1 MEKGM
6 TYRTIRHE
14 AEAEIIE
21 KKSRFIAAAK
31 PVLTEQEAIDFIN
44 SKRSRF
50 YDASH
55 NVYAY
60 VLSENNIA
68 RFSDDGE
75 PSGTAGMPV
84 MEILKKENLTD
95 LVVVVTR
102 YFGGTLLGAGGLIR
116 TYGKS
121 AKEGVTAAG
130 ITERVYCH
138 ETVITAGYEW
148 LGKLRHMVENGGYI
162 LGEIEYDECIHL
174 HVCVRYD
181 LIDKFQKELTELSNG
196 ALSAEISGCRYVD
209 MDVAASSD
217 DI

>member
-1 MEKGM
+1 MDKGM
-6 TYRTIRHE
+6 TYKTIRHE

-31 PVLTEQEAIDFIN
+31 PVTTEQEALDFIN

-60 VLSENNIA
+60 ILSENNIA

-84 MEILKKENLTD
+84 MEVLKKEGLTD

-121 AKEGVTAAG
+121 AKEGIVAAG
-130 ITERVYCH
+130 ITERIYCH
-138 ETVITAGYEW
+138 EVIVTAGYEW
-148 LGKLRHMVENGGYI
+148 LGKLRHMIESGGY
-162 LGEIEYDECIHL
+162 LPGETMYDETIHMS
-174 HVCVRYD
+174 VYVRHD
-181 LIDKFQKELTELSNG
+181 LLEKFQKELTELSNG
-196 ALSAEISGCRYVD
+196 ALTAEISGSRYVD
-209 MDVAASSD
+209 TDC
-217 DI
+217 

>member
-1 MEKGM
+1 MDKGM
-6 TYRTIRHE
+6 TYKTIMSE
-14 AEAEIIE
+14 KEAEIIE

-31 PVLTEQEAIDFIN
+31 PVTTEAEALDFIN
-44 SKRSRF
+44 AKKSRF
-50 YDASH
+50 YDATH

-60 VLSENNIA
+60 IISENNIA

-84 MEILKKENLTD
+84 MEVLKKEGLTD

-121 AKEGVTAAG
+121 AREGIMAAQ

-138 ETVITAGYEW
+138 EVLISAGYEW
-148 LGKLRHMVENGGYI
+148 MGKLRHMIENSGYI
-162 LGEIEYDECIHL
+162 LGEIEYEEQIKV
-174 HVCVRYD
+174 HVSIRYD
-181 LIDKFQKELTELSNG
+181 LLDKFNKELTELSNG
-196 ALSAEISGCRYVD
+196 ALTAEVYGCRYVD
-209 MDVAASSD
+209 VIADC
-217 DI
+217 

>member
-1 MEKGM
+1 MDKGM
-6 TYRTIRHE
+6 TYKTIRHE

-31 PVLTEQEAIDFIN
+31 PVTTEQEALDFIN

-60 VLSENNIA
+60 ILSENNIA

-84 MEILKKENLTD
+84 MEVLKKEGLTD
-95 LVVVVTR
+95 LAVVVTR

-121 AKEGVTAAG
+121 AKEGIVAAG
-130 ITERVYCH
+130 ITERIYCH
-138 ETVITAGYEW
+138 EVIVTAGYEW
-148 LGKLRHMVENGGYI
+148 LGKLRHMIESGGY
-162 LGEIEYDECIHL
+162 LPGETMYDETIHMS
-174 HVCVRYD
+174 VYVRHD
-181 LIDKFQKELTELSNG
+181 LLEKFQKELTELSNG
-196 ALSAEISGCRYVD
+196 ALTAEISGSRYVD
-209 MDVAASSD
+209 TDC
-217 DI
+217 